1 MQIVADFRQA
11 LSTQTL
17 LQMYLSSNSTQFSLC
32 LSKKD
37 AAQAKLHKSAT
48 NQRPA
53 VGLPG
58 TVRALRGR
66 ASPHSK
72 CRARQGTQQKLHIYI
87 ALTWKF

>member
-58 TVRALRGR
+58 TARALCGHCAGVQAHT
-66 ASPHSK
+66 ASAGPDGALSK
-72 CRARQGTQQKLHIYI
+72 NSIFILH
-87 ALTWKF
+87 